1 MALPADTERA
11 KDAQVPHCSS
21 LCFAPAQMIYDVRKL
36 VTDLLHERHRASE
49 EELAG
54 TKLRC
59 CYRRPSR
66 WLVVLLHRRSEE
78 G

>member
-11 KDAQVPHCSS
+11 KDAQLPTAQARAV
-21 LCFAPAQMIYDVRKL
+21 LAQMIYDVRKL
-36 VTDLLHERHRASE
+36 VTNLSHERSRASE
-49 EELAG
+49 EELAD
-54 TKLRC
+54 TKLRS

-66 WLVVLLHRRSEE
+66 WLAILLHGRSEA